1 MNVTTFF
8 NTQDVDN
15 IHSPY
20 NVWWICRVPT
30 ADSPHNWQ
38 YLLLAHWLSQ
48 YISSIQNTPCIALSS
63 DSNPAHYSD
72 SNCTHPLTAYRWYA
86 HHRHEHTPAYLPH
99 HYIHFMK
106 SSHIAVRWL
115 KRHFYPTLVTV
126 YVYEKEDNKRK
137 EGKKEGR
144 IASHIKPWLYSKHH
158 SPTSLSDI
166 NFLTPIFWSMHIKKD
181 LGV

>member
-15 IHSPY
+15 IHSSY
-20 NVWWICRVPT
+20 NVRWMCRVST

-63 DSNPAHYSD
+63 DSNAVHYSD
-72 SNCTHPLTAYRWYA
+72 SNCTHPLTAYRWNV
-86 HHRHEHTPAYLPH
+86 HHRHEHAPAYLPH

-106 SSHIAVRWL
+106 LSHTAVQWL
-115 KRHFYPTLVTV
+115 KRHFYPTLVTAHV
-126 YVYEKEDNKRK
+126 HEKENNKRK
-137 EGKKEGR
+137 NGKKEGR
-144 IASHIKPWLYSKHH
+144 ILIHINPRLCSKHH
-158 SPTSLSDI
+158 SPTQ
-166 NFLTPIFWSMHIKKD
+166 T
-181 LGV
+181 